1 MVTYLDH
8 KVTVEN
14 MRNFSKFLMFKSKSD
29 FGRKKIET
37 GDLSLVRGRDRIYC
51 YFLLFAEL
59 SPYHG
64 LSSLYC

>member
-1 MVTYLDH
+1 
-8 KVTVEN
+8 
-14 MRNFSKFLMFKSKSD
+14 MFKSKSD

-51 YFLLFAEL
+51 YFLLLAEL

-64 LSSLYC
+64 LSSLYY